1 VGADRTG
8 DTTGQTRWSSARG
21 ERSRGSERA
30 SMYSR
35 RGASGRRCRRI
46 CRRKAPRIPTSC
58 YGIGTARWSASI
70 THSISRPASV
80 KGARRARRPRSS
92 TARAPGPLKKGRR
105 ARPAGPRCG
114 QKGHRA
120 QAPHPG
126 RYAWPSVERRRPS
139 RRCSGPRRGA
149 AGSRSAH
156 ALPFPFH
163 RADLRRCRLSRT
175 ARRAS
180 RCLHRPLGVE
190 IVKRNEPHN
199 SSSCPS
205 AGSSNEPWPG
215 LAAIAAWRVIS
226 SDIRAPSLPSSGS
239 P

>member
-1 VGADRTG
+1 
-8 DTTGQTRWSSARG
+8 
-21 ERSRGSERA
+21 
-30 SMYSR
+30 MYSR
-35 RGASGRRCRRI
+35 RGVSGRRCRRI

-156 ALPFPFH
+156 ALPFPFIERIFADAGTLAEC
-163 RADLRRCRLSRT
+163 RAKSRDQDRHLGRPTPSNSDGAPVVTTRPRRLQT
-175 ARRAS
+175 ARRF
-180 RCLHRPLGVE
+180 RPDPYL
-190 IVKRNEPHN
+190 
-199 SSSCPS
+199 S
-205 AGSSNEPWPG
+205 
-215 LAAIAAWRVIS
+215 IS
-226 SDIRAPSLPSSGS
+226 PLKG
-239 P
+239 